1 MGLKRKDFEKA
12 ASFLNEFLLKLSEDV
27 ECAELRDSLTLA
39 LLHMQK
45 YYRILQCRSQEKNA
59 YQANMLPLSARS
71 LSPMTPFIDAPD
83 KFLWKWTNLESTKL
97 RNSMSYILPN
107 IIQATK
113 EGDIEKILEIVM
125 QDGSTAVHKACYDSN
140 CKALEFIIHQRGDI
154 HCQDTQLRSPIHWA
168 VATPSTDCL
177 KLLLPLNVNVSSRDK
192 DGLSPSMWACRLD
205 HIDHFELLCK
215 ANQWQND
222 EEVETDDSGRTWL
235 HWAVRRTEPLECLQ
249 TLLTKD
255 SAALRDKEGKT
266 VILVAAELGSYPA
279 CKLIVEL
286 AGQSVVHDQDN
297 CERTAL
303 HLATLGG
310 HGNVLNFLLEN
321 GANIEVRDQFQATA
335 WDYASNK
342 QLHYCQLIIKSH
354 MHQSLQVGLRASNS
368 NNLWQKNPG
377 NRLNDQL
384 LTINEQMHCNT
395 NNNNNVNTITTTA
408 ITATTTSP
416 IATTTT
422 TTTTT
427 NVGNVIKTNHQNTM
441 RHDSRRST
449 ECSSDEGGIENN
461 NNNNNSQHVVMNNNN
476 NNYSNTIRRGLRNRS
491 ASFQHRGESNVPSK
505 LENERSPQSV
515 ICPPKKPRN
524 QHFLTAG
531 NIQQFNPHS
540 SISPPLTNTDN
551 VSDEIVRD
559 EETASRLAMHHKD
572 ETRENQESLE
582 NKEQQPNRPD
592 SPVLSNTNEEQ
603 ESVTEELDLAR
614 NEDVSPDLMPT
625 QWESESLKTS
635 MSQPCPPP
643 GSPTKQRYISAS
655 LHGQARNTL
664 GANKENMVK
673 NYNLTNEALNYPSTV
688 QPPILDSQKSP
699 QNSVL
704 HSRSLFHRNQQPPS
718 TPPPPPP
725 PQMTIPFNSV
735 AASFP
740 APLRNLKKESSFN
753 NHSNK
758 IRSDELADDSSAEQ
772 LVPRAK
778 MAPVN
783 VLHQKPP
790 LRSALVARNNIPQPG
805 MNSESNS
812 NNNNNINKP
821 WSPKHPPQRSITAL
835 NNSRKM
841 MDPKG
846 SQNIHG
852 ASISSLSKDFL
863 QLNRSNSSNLT
874 QNTGNTESCSLP
886 STLLPLANAPPLS
899 QSQTLPKKHLRRKQ
913 ELQKDSLSADSLIA
927 RGQGVM
933 EPLSQPKSPGSG
945 PAAAPGQL
953 ARSPL
958 LVSNQSHTRPDHSEN
973 YNPQQAAVNSHT
985 YSRFGSTSQKGNRI
999 LQSADNKFQD
1009 NKFVSEK
1016 HLQKLSDSSV
1026 PTTGKRVAPADSK
1039 HGINFS
1045 NSLVA
1050 TSAQPAESDMDE
1062 GSTAKP
1068 SLNQPQE
1075 KKVKWL
1081 SSYPNSCAPA
1091 KKQQKLASP
1100 LAFNHGEP
1108 EIIESKPPLSQP
1120 RRTFRK

>member
-1 MGLKRKDFEKA
+1 MYAIHYNQLEALKC
-12 ASFLNEFLLKLSEDV
+12 LLD
-27 ECAELRDSLTLA
+27 
-39 LLHMQK
+39 
-45 YYRILQCRSQEKNA
+45 KNA
-59 YQANMLPLSARS
+59 DVNISAH
-71 LSPMTPFIDAPD
+71 
-83 KFLWKWTNLESTKL
+83 
-97 RNSMSYILPN
+97 
-107 IIQATK
+107 
-113 EGDIEKILEIVM
+113 
-125 QDGSTAVHKACYDSN
+125 DGSTAVHKACYDSN
-140 CKALEFIIHQRGDI
+140 CKALEFIMNRRGDI

-177 KLLLPLNVNVSSRDK
+177 KLLLPHDVNVSSRDK

-297 CERTAL
+297 CKRTAL

-368 NNLWQKNPG
+368 NNSWQKNPG

-395 NNNNNVNTITTTA
+395 NNNSNVNTITTTA

-416 IATTTT
+416 IATITAASIATTT
-422 TTTTT
+422 TTTTTTTNT
-427 NVGNVIKTNHQNTM
+427 NVGNVIKTNHQNMM

-449 ECSSDEGGIENN
+449 ECSSDEGDINN
-461 NNNNNSQHVVMNNNN
+461 NNNNNQHVFVNNNN

-505 LENERSPQSV
+505 LENERSLQSV

-524 QHFLTAG
+524 QHFSTAG
-531 NIQQFNPHS
+531 NIQQFNPNGP
-540 SISPPLTNTDN
+540 ISPPLTNTGSA
-551 VSDEIVRD
+551 SDEVVRD
-559 EETASRLAMHHKD
+559 AETARRLAMYHKD
-572 ETRENQESLE
+572 ETIENQQSLE
-582 NKEQQPNRPD
+582 NKEQQPNTPD
-592 SPVLSNTNEEQ
+592 SQVLSNTNEEQ
-603 ESVTEELDLAR
+603 GSVTEESDLAR
-614 NEDVSPDLMPT
+614 NEDVSSDLMPT
-625 QWESESLKTS
+625 QWQSETLKTTV
-635 MSQPCPPP
+635 SQPCPPP

-664 GANKENMVK
+664 WANKDNMVK

-718 TPPPPPP
+718 AAAPPPPLPP
-725 PQMTIPFNSV
+725 PQMAIPFNSV

-740 APLRNLKKESSFN
+740 TPLRNLNKESSFN

-758 IRSDELADDSSAEQ
+758 IRSDELADDSSLGQ
-772 LVPRAK
+772 LVPSAK

-790 LRSALVARNNIPQPG
+790 LRSALVARNSIPQAG
-805 MNSESNS
+805 MNSENNS
-812 NNNNNINKP
+812 NNNNINKP

-835 NNSRKM
+835 NNSRKT

-874 QNTGNTESCSLP
+874 QNTGNTDGCSLP
-886 STLLPLANAPPLS
+886 SALLLPLANAPPRS
-899 QSQTLPKKHLRRKQ
+899 QSQTLPKKQLRRKQ
-913 ELQKDSLSADSLIA
+913 ELQKDGQPQGSLSEAKLYLSADSLIA
-927 RGQGVM
+927 RGQRVM
-933 EPLSQPKSPGSG
+933 EPLSRPKSPGLG
-945 PAAAPGQL
+945 PTATSGQL
-953 ARSPL
+953 GGSPL
-958 LVSNQSHTRPDHSEN
+958 LVNSQSHPRPDHSEN
-973 YNPQQAAVNSHT
+973 YNPQQAVVNSDA
-985 YSRFGSTSQKGNRI
+985 YSRFGPTSQRGERI
-999 LQSADNKFQD
+999 LQSADNKFPD
-1009 NKFVSEK
+1009 TKFVREK
-1016 HLQKLSDSSV
+1016 HLQKLPAPSV
-1026 PTTGKRVAPADSK
+1026 PTTGKRVAPAGSK

-1045 NSLVA
+1045 NSLVS
-1050 TSAQPAESDMDE
+1050 TSAQPAQSGMDE

-1081 SSYPNSCAPA
+1081 SSCPNSCAPA